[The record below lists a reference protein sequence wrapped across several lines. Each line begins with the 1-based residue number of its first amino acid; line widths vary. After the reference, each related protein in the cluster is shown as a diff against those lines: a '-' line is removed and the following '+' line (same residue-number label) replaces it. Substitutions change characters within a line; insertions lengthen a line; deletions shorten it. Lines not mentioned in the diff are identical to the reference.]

1 MPKES
6 FEQFVERQKKRLKEA
21 KKMVEEV
28 KERWKDKIEEFE
40 IEKSVEKSVK
50 ELKKLWE
57 ENEEEARKKKNR
69 NEFFSFLSSLNFPEI
84 PSFLLEKVSNKFLKE
99 FDLKRFE
106 KGYLDAGLFLGFFLS
121 AFLKRSIEKNY
132 ILSQKEKDI
141 KEEDIEPIKV
151 HLDIRKLPIC
161 FDYLGYRNPKR
172 LCLVIKGNCGWGI
185 GSEMEG
191 GEIVI
196 KGNCGSFTGSGME
209 DGKIIVKGNCEDWTG
224 CKMKGG
230 EVIVEGGCGYWTGY
244 KMRGGKLIVKGK
256 VKFDETTFCQNQGGI
271 IIIRKTKIWEKGNWT
286 KQGMKMRVRGEIPMR
301 RVC

>member
-1 MPKES
+1 MEKKE
-6 FEQFVERQKKRLKEA
+6 
-21 KKMVEEV
+21 
-28 KERWKDKIEEFE
+28 KIEEFE
-40 IEKSVEKSVK
+40 EFIKKSVK
-50 ELKKLWE
+50 ELKEIWE

-106 KGYLDAGLFLGFFLS
+106 KGYLDAGVFLGFFFS

-132 ILSQKEKDI
+132 ILPQKEKDI

-196 KGNCGSFTGSGME
+196 KGNCGSFAGSGMKG
-209 DGKIIVKGNCEDWTG
+209 GKLIIKGNCGGWTG
-224 CKMKGG
+224 CRMKGG
-230 EVIVEGGCGYWTGY
+230 EVIIEGSCEECTGSE
-244 KMRGGKLIVKGK
+244 MRGGKLIIRGK
-256 VKFDETTFCQNQGGI
+256 VETFGESTFSRNQGI
-271 IIIRKTKIWEKGNWT
+271 VIVRKVKIWEKNWT
-286 KQGMKMRVRGEIPMR
+286 KEGREMLKRNEILVE